1 MRPASFEY
9 FRALN
14 LNEALELLDKY
25 GKEAKILAGGQSLLP
40 LLKMRILSPKYI
52 IDITRIPELHYIREL
67 DKTIAIGALTTHY
80 EVLSSSV
87 IKDKCPI
94 LSKAAGYIG
103 DLQVRNRGTMG
114 GNVCHADPA
123 SHYLPALIALEAD
136 FIVRSKDGERIIK
149 AKEFFK
155 DMFTTAIKPNELL
168 VEVRVPKLDGFRYG
182 YESIQRRSGDLALA
196 ISSVIIKIEKGV
208 CKSAKI
214 VIGATSPVP
223 IELKAAEELLIG
235 KELNKDIIE
244 KVASK
249 VYEELPEPISDI
261 KASSEYRREVA
272 RVLTIRAL
280 SSCMGGG

>member
-9 FRALN
+9 FRASN

-25 GKEAKILAGGQSLLP
+25 GNEAKILAGGQSLLP
-40 LLKMRILSPKYI
+40 LLKMRILSPKYV
-52 IDITRIPELHYIREL
+52 IDVTRIPELHYIRENK
-67 DKTIAIGALTTHY
+67 KTIAIGALTTHY
-80 EVLSSSV
+80 EVSSSSV
-87 IKDKCPI
+87 IRDKYPI

-155 DMFTTAIKPNELL
+155 DMFTTAMKPNELL

-182 YESIQRRSGDLALA
+182 YESIQRRSGDLALV
-196 ISSVIIKIEKGV
+196 ISSIIIKIEGGT

-272 RVLTIRAL
+272 RVLTVKAL
-280 SSCMGGG
+280 SSCMRGG